1 MKDAQELIPLTDQ
14 ELSPRVLAAIK
25 HTQAVSEILL
35 SWTQV
40 GFLTFM
46 AFLYFIAPKG
56 FNTDVRFEPVPIM
69 LALYAPFVLLRL
81 GLALK
86 ERLTPFILYG
96 LRAGRYCVC
105 HRVDL
110 CVSPPVR
117 TNHSLF
123 AQGPNLLLFIHLYC
137 PAQPTLRNALP
148 SHGRHCCHC
157 RMGLPGPA
165 GDLGQWHNH
174 PELYGIY

>member
-86 ERLTPFILYG
+86 ERLTPLSHG

-117 TNHSLF
+117 TTTAFCSRPQPFVIYSSLLPCAAYATKRATF
-123 AQGPNLLLFIHLYC
+123 SRPALLPL
-137 PAQPTLRNALP
+137 
-148 SHGRHCCHC
+148 
-157 RMGLPGPA
+157 
-165 GDLGQWHNH
+165 
-174 PELYGIY
+174 

>member
-86 ERLTPFILYG
+86 ERLTPFILTASVLVDIAFVIG
-96 LRAGRYCVC
+96 LIFAFHLQYEQTTAFSLKAPTFCYLV
-105 HRVDL
+105 V
-110 CVSPPVR
+110 
-117 TNHSLF
+117 TNFLDH
-123 AQGPNLLLFIHLYC
+123 
-137 PAQPTLRNALP
+137 
-148 SHGRHCCHC
+148 
-157 RMGLPGPA
+157 
-165 GDLGQWHNH
+165 
-174 PELYGIY
+174 